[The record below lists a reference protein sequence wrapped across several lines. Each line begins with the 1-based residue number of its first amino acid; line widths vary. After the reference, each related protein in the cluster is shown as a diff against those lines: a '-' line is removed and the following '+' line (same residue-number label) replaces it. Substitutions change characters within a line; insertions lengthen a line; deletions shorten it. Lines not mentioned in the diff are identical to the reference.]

1 MKRNQVVVPL
11 VLFFVLIL
19 LVLNQL
25 YWVHNMRKVYKQ
37 EFVELANQVAQ
48 QSVLREIAERS
59 EKLGGWLV
67 YSSNVGEVG
76 DTSRYFVKKITTA
89 DSVYQFRIDKH
100 DPYTKDKITQF
111 VIKNIM
117 PVNLS
122 VLDSLFRAELR
133 LHYPVSSSYFDYI
146 DMEKHLVLQS
156 GEKPDT
162 KADYLTTD
170 TIVMDIARS
179 IAVVGHVEAP
189 ENVLLQ
195 KMQYQLL
202 LSVLLI
208 LFSVGGL
215 VFVVRTFVIQ
225 WRTER
230 LRQNS
235 VNAMTHEFKRP
246 ISGALAMVSTIPFYL
261 QRNNTAKVLEYVGA
275 IGTELDKLT
284 AYTQRIQQI
293 SNNDKSTISL
303 RLTQTEVLPFVESVA
318 ERFRAGSD
326 QVNVSV
332 SASAQACTWPLDQLH
347 VANVLDN
354 LIENA
359 LKYSDAGT
367 KVELNVERIPDGI
380 QVSVTDNGYGI
391 PASEQKRIFERY
403 YRVKDKRTVHKAGF
417 GLGLTYCKS
426 IMEAHGGV
434 LTVQSELNK
443 GSVFTCTFYEK
454 KDITN

>member
-1 MKRNQVVVPL
+1 MKRNQVVVPVIL
-11 VLFFVLIL
+11 LLLLLL

-25 YWVHNMRKVYKQ
+25 IWIRNMYQMHQQ
-37 EFVELANQVAQ
+37 ELVDFANQVAEEA
-48 QSVLREIAERS
+48 VLKELAQRT
-59 EKLGGWLV
+59 EKIGGCV
-67 YSSNVGEVG
+67 VFASNLYDSK
-76 DTSRYFVKKITTA
+76 DTSRYFTKNLRTE
-89 DSVYQFRIDKH
+89 DSTYVLRIDKH
-100 DPYTKDKITQF
+100 EAHINEKIVQF
-111 VIKNIM
+111 ALKQDEPI
-117 PVNLS
+117 NLQ
-122 VLDSLFRAELR
+122 VLDSLFYSKLAAR
-133 LHYPVSSSYFDYI
+133 YPVGDTYFDYI
-146 DMEKHLVLQS
+146 DLEGDSIIRTGEKEKSDRKYLQS
-156 GEKPDT
+156 DT
-162 KADYLTTD
+162 LILD
-170 TIVMDIARS
+170 IVHS

-225 WRTER
+225 WRTDR

-293 SNNDKSTISL
+293 SNNDKSTINL
-303 RLTQTEVLPFVESVA
+303 RPAQTEVLPFVESVA